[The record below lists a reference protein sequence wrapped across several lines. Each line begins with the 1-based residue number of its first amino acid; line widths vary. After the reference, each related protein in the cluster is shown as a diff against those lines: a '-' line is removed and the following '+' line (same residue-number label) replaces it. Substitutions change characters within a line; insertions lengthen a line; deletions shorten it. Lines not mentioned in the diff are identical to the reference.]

1 MTNDKVVFMLLMTW
15 QSWAYAWPSCNED
28 SLKNILSEFDWFLLL
43 LLDRPTIL
51 WLVTGN
57 HLLWRNSNFKD
68 EPGLVIKPIQIS
80 GGRSIQESSW
90 YLEFRKYSFS
100 AFTQYDQMIT
110 KSFLKR
116 NRGIH
121 WKLKWLVKI
130 YHNNHVQCYS
140 SSLQSIQAHSHL

>member
-1 MTNDKVVFMLLMTW
+1 MIWSSTSLYLKSSTNIH
-15 QSWAYAWPSCNED
+15 CN
-28 SLKNILSEFDWFLLL
+28 FFCTFLLL
-43 LLDRPTIL
+43 ILDCQTIL
-51 WLVTGN
+51 TGN
-57 HLLWRNSNFKD
+57 WKPSVVEEKFKLQRWTW
-68 EPGLVIKPIQIS
+68 PGQVIKPIQIS

-110 KSFLKR
+110 KSFLKT

-130 YHNNHVQCYS
+130 YHNNLVQCYS
-140 SSLQSIQAHSHL
+140 SSLHSIQALSHL